1 MNFKKLTALM
11 LALVLVAALFV
22 GCAGQEKPAE
32 STVPQTTGAEK
43 TEPAK
48 TEAAKTE
55 PAKTEA
61 PATEPA
67 KTEAPETEPAGTE
80 AQLADFDEVFAT
92 INDVKVVLGAPYA
105 DVKEAL
111 GEETRPADVE
121 GSCDPGSDWC
131 RTYHHYEGIDVVEDQ
146 NGNVASIEMHE
157 PADSVAFMGKIKL
170 GAPLD
175 TVYEVL
181 GQHEPIF
188 YTTDAVYIAIY
199 PSEDESNT
207 VSGIMAIAN

>member
-48 TEAAKTE
+48 TEV
-55 PAKTEA
+55 

-80 AQLADFDEVFAT
+80 AQPADFGEVFVT

-146 NGNVASIEMHE
+146 NGNVASLEMHE

-170 GAPLD
+170 GGPID
-175 TVYEVL
+175 EVYEVL
-181 GQHEPIF
+181 GQPEPNEYGIF
-188 YTTDAVYIAIY
+188 YTTEAVYIAIY

-207 VSGIMAIAN
+207 VSGIMAMAN